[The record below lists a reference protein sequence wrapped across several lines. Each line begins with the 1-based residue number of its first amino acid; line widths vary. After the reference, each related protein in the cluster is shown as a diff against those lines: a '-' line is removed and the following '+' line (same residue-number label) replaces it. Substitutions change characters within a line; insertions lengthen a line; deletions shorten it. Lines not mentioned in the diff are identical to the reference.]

1 MTMHNTLIIDEEN
14 GTVSGNAVITL
25 GADWLVKAYVKEHRL
40 QDNLRSVY
48 VRVGDLPWMVRQYG
62 IVLCNTRGGRVSVL
76 SCKEVQP
83 ESGAYLMED
92 VATCRGGDY
101 LQASSVGIWRDSL
114 VPGTLSTWLGEDV
127 SIRIPGSEHFR
138 SVQELDSAASKESQE
153 TRRVAYRC
161 AGNRY
166 WECSDDGE
174 TLIEGLEPPRMVRL
188 VICVAESVNVEKD
201 NTEHPCAIELALQF
215 RRFSMPGECKIAYT
229 LTVLGKLLSEND
241 SRSKAEILGGMAYS
255 EAFMKEHLAIRKQ
268 VGLFRWTT
276 SRFKNGR
283 EVRSALLSSILQVAN
298 RNM

>member
-1 MTMHNTLIIDEEN
+1 MLSNSQIINNISKMEISA
-14 GTVSGNAVITL
+14 TVITL
-25 GADWLVKAYVKEHRL
+25 GTDWLVKVYVKEHHL

-48 VRVGDLPWMVRQYG
+48 VRVGDLPWMVHQYG
-62 IVLCNTRGGRVSVL
+62 IELCNTRGGGVSVL
-76 SCKEVQP
+76 SCKEVHP

-92 VATCRGGDY
+92 VSACRGGDY
-101 LQASSVGIWRDSL
+101 LQASSVGIWRDSF

-127 SIRIPGSEHFR
+127 SIRIPDSGQFR
-138 SVQELDSAASKESQE
+138 SVQELDSSASLESKV

-166 WECSDDGE
+166 CACSGDGE
-174 TLIEGLEPPRMVRL
+174 TLIEGLELPRMVRL
-188 VICVAESVNVEKD
+188 VICVAESINEEKD
-201 NTEHPCAIELALQF
+201 NAEHPCAIELALQF
-215 RRFSMPGECKIAYT
+215 RRFSMPGECKIAYS
-229 LTVLGKLLSEND
+229 LTVLGERLSEND

-268 VGLFRWTT
+268 GGLFRWTT

-283 EVRSALLSSILQVAN
+283 EVRSALLSSLLQVAD

>member
-25 GADWLVKAYVKEHRL
+25 GEDWLVEAYVKEHRL
-40 QDNLRSVY
+40 QDNLRPVY
-48 VRVGDLPWMVRQYG
+48 VRVGDLPWMLRQYD
-62 IVLCNTRGGRVSVL
+62 IDLCNTRGVGMSVL
-76 SCKEVQP
+76 SCEEVQP

-92 VATCRGGDY
+92 VATCQGGDY

-127 SIRIPGSEHFR
+127 SIRIPGSGHFR

-166 WECSDDGE
+166 WDVE

-188 VICVAESVNVEKD
+188 VISVVESVSEEKD
-201 NTEHPCAIELALQF
+201 NTEHPCALELALQF

-241 SRSKAEILGGMAYS
+241 SRCKAEILGGMAYS
-255 EAFMKEHLAIRKQ
+255 EAFMKEHLAICKQ

-283 EVRSALLSSILQVAN
+283 EVRSALLSSILQVAD
-298 RNM
+298 RSM